1 MFQHAETRA
10 RVDKERQAEGSL
22 MRGCEARIEVLES
35 NASRRHS
42 AIVEEEGR
50 QHAQVQQ
57 ELKERLFA
65 ARRAEQNSHASS
77 LEWQQLNET
86 NSI

>member
-22 MRGCEARIEVLES
+22 MRSCEARIEVLES

-42 AIVEEEGR
+42 AIVEEENR
-50 QHAQVQQ
+50 QSAQAQQ
-57 ELKERLFA
+57 ELKER
-65 ARRAEQNSHASS
+65 
-77 LEWQQLNET
+77 
-86 NSI
+86 